1 MLPPFNGRV
10 GVGLTM
16 ELKHLRSFVFVAET
30 GSFSIA
36 ASRCYVTQSAIS
48 QHIKALEEELDCK
61 LLIRTSHDITLTES
75 GEELL
80 PRAKEILKQTEDCK
94 EHINAINN
102 VISGELR
109 IGVGSFI
116 TPYIRKAALIF
127 MERYH
132 VRLNADFGKASHLNK
147 HLRDHSIDLAFT
159 MNTPF
164 KDEGIESQQCIPFKI
179 YAMMRDTHPLASKK
193 AVSYEDLMKHN
204 IVMPDMGE
212 RPFAT
217 IQQHYPH
224 DISKLNVK
232 CIVSNADEALA
243 VVEEMNCVTFLPKLY
258 IRNHP
263 TLVARPIIGLEK
275 QLYSNAHWMQDV
287 PLKRSAHLFLDIL
300 REESIPYI
308 TTLEETL

>member
-1 MLPPFNGRV
+1 
-10 GVGLTM
+10 M

-48 QHIKALEEELDCK
+48 QHIKALEEDLDCK
-61 LLIRTSHDITLTES
+61 LLLRTSHTITLTEF

-80 PRAKEILKQTEDCK
+80 PRAKDILKQTEDCK

-102 VISGELR
+102 CLTGELR
-109 IGVGSFI
+109 LGVGSFI
-116 TPYIRKAALIF
+116 IPYIRKAAFIF
-127 MERYH
+127 MERYPN
-132 VRLNADFGKASHLNK
+132 VRLNVDFGKASHLNK

-159 MNTPF
+159 MNTAYEE
-164 KDEGIESQQCIPFKI
+164 EGIDSQKCIPFRI

-212 RPFAT
+212 RSFTT

-224 DISKLNVK
+224 DISKFNVK

-263 TLVARPIIGLEK
+263 TLVARPIIGIENN
-275 QLYSNAHWMQDV
+275 LYSNAHWMQDT
-287 PLKRSAHLFLDIL
+287 PLKRSAQLFLDIL

>member
-1 MLPPFNGRV
+1 
-10 GVGLTM
+10 M
-16 ELKHLRSFVFVAET
+16 ELKHLKSFVFVAET

-36 ASRCYVTQSAIS
+36 ASRCYVTQSAVS

-61 LLIRTSHDITLTES
+61 LLIRTSHTISLTES
-75 GEELL
+75 GEALL

-102 VISGELR
+102 CMTGGLR
-109 IGVGSFI
+109 LGVGSFI
-116 TPYIRKAALIF
+116 IPYIRKAAYIF
-127 MERYH
+127 MERYPN

-159 MNTPF
+159 MNTAYEE
-164 KDEGIESQQCIPFKI
+164 EGIESQQCIPFRI

-212 RPFAT
+212 RAFHT
-217 IQQHYPH
+217 FQQHYKH
-224 DISKLNVK
+224 DISKFNVK

-287 PLKRSAHLFLDIL
+287 PLKRSAQLFLDIL
-300 REESIPYI
+300 REESVPYI

>member
-1 MLPPFNGRV
+1 
-10 GVGLTM
+10 M

-36 ASRCYVTQSAIS
+36 ASRCYVTQSAVS

-75 GEELL
+75 GEALL

-109 IGVGSFI
+109 IGIGSFI

-164 KDEGIESQQCIPFKI
+164 KDEGIESHQCLIPFRI
-179 YAMMRDTHPLASKK
+179 YAIMRDTHPLAMLKE
-193 AVSYEDLMKHN
+193 VTYDDLMLHP
-204 IVMPDMGE
+204 IVMQDVGE
-212 RPFAT
+212 RAFHT
-217 IQQHYPH
+217 VQKFFPH
-224 DISKLNVK
+224 DLSKLNVK
-232 CIVSNADEALA
+232 CIVSNPDEALA
-243 VVEEMNCVTFLPKLY
+243 VVEETKSITFASKLY
-258 IRNHP
+258 LKYHP
-263 TLVARPIIGLEK
+263 DLVARPIVGLTDQ

-287 PLKRSAHLFLDIL
+287 PLKRSAQLFLDIL
-300 REESIPYI
+300 REESVPYI